1 MTILTSKKQIAAN
14 RTKIKVLLADDHAI
28 IREGIR
34 ALLEQEPDII
44 VIGEAETGRQA
55 IEKAISLAP
64 DVLLMD
70 IAMPLLNGVEA
81 TRQLKALAPDCKVL
95 ILSAH
100 SDDAYV
106 DQLMALG
113 ARGFLV
119 KQASFKIL
127 TIAIREVFQ
136 GKTFISPSITS
147 HFRRHEQPG
156 VDKSLP
162 LNTNLI
168 SLSPRESE
176 VLQLIAEGN
185 ANKVIASTLAIS
197 IKTVEKHRQHVME
210 KLKIHD
216 TAGLTRY
223 AIGAGIIE
231 SRIQLDQI

>member
-1 MTILTSKKQIAAN
+1 MVKLASQKQGSAN
-14 RTKIKVLLADDHAI
+14 ITKIKVLLVDDHAI

-34 ALLEQEPDII
+34 ALLESESDII
-44 VIGEAETGRQA
+44 VVGEAETGRQA
-55 IEKAISLAP
+55 LEKAVSLSP
-64 DVLLMD
+64 DVILMD

-81 TRQLKALAPDCKVL
+81 TRQLKALVPDCKVL

-127 TIAIREVFQ
+127 STAIREVYQ
-136 GKTFISPSITS
+136 GKTFFSPSIAN

-156 VDKSLP
+156 VDKLRP
-162 LNTNLI
+162 LNTTLI
-168 SLSPRESE
+168 GLSPRESE

-197 IKTVEKHRQHVME
+197 IKTVEKHRQHLME

-231 SRIQLDQI
+231 SRVQLDHI